1 MILPVPNF
9 IFGVLWIILLIETM
23 LLIGIFLNEIP
34 FFQRI
39 RPDGAQKRIADIFI
53 GFSLSFL
60 FSAVLL
66 AFDKLTPNY
75 TDSYWW
81 IVFITGLG
89 FGVGLLILI
98 GYMIFFHRNGDNI

>member
-1 MILPVPNF
+1 MIIYVPDY
-9 IFGVLWIILLIETM
+9 IFGMIWIILLIETM
-23 LLIGIFLNEIP
+23 LLIGIFLSETPI
-34 FFQRI
+34 FHRA
-39 RPDGAQKRIADIFI
+39 RLDDAQKRVADIYI

-81 IVFITGLG
+81 IVLITGLG
-89 FGVGLLILI
+89 FGVGLLVLILHTL
-98 GYMIFFHRNGDNI
+98 FPRRNRNNI